1 MSVVISKLAEQKQVD
16 GLDFPLL
23 ITPPSDEVATS
34 EEAGL
39 NWVSENKQELHELL
53 IKHGAVLFRGFAIS
67 SEQAFERMLDRTD
80 YVNMPYI
87 GGAAPRTQVTASRIV
102 TANESPAS
110 EKIPFHHEM
119 AQVPTPPG
127 YIFFYCDIASP
138 VGGATSILHSA
149 EICEEFFNIDPEF
162 AAKVESQGVR
172 YVRVM
177 PEVTDT
183 TSAIG
188 RSWKETFQVATRE
201 EAESA
206 MRDAGMEWEW
216 LENGDV
222 RTYTNVLPA
231 VRFDEETG
239 RKVFFNS
246 LAAVYTGW
254 NDSRNK
260 GETAVLMANGEYL
273 DAEVMARLV
282 KKMDEKCVNFKWVE
296 NDVLWINN
304 HTVLHARQ
312 PFEGDRRILASISF
326 KESA

>member
-222 RTYTNVLPA
+222 RTYTKVLPA